1 MYKEKFKYTD
11 YNGVEREEDFYF
23 DLSEAEVME
32 MDLIT
37 PGGLGQMLQNIVDAN
52 DAAGMITEF
61 KKILL
66 KAYGEKSPDGKR
78 FVKNETTQNNFM
90 YSPVYSTM
98 FMKLATD
105 AEYASNFINAVV
117 PKPKNTD
124 TPATLAVVK

>member
-1 MYKEKFKYTD
+1 MYKERIKYQD
-11 YNGVEREEDFYF
+11 YNGTERDEDFYF

-37 PGGLGQMLQNIVDAN
+37 PGGLGQMLQNIVDSK

-66 KAYGEKSPDGKR
+66 KSYGEKSPDGKK
-78 FVKNETTQNNFM
+78 FIKSKEATENFM
-90 YSPVYSTM
+90 YSPVYSMM

-105 AEYASNFINAVV
+105 DQYASTFINAII
-117 PKPKNTD
+117 PKPKNT
-124 TPATLAVVK
+124 TAPAMIPAK

>member
-1 MYKEKFKYTD
+1 MYKEKIKYTD
-11 YNGVEREEDFYF
+11 YNGTERDEDFYF

-37 PGGLGQMLQNIVDAN
+37 PGGLGQMLQNIVDSN

-66 KAYGEKSPDGKR
+66 KSYGEKSPDGKK
-78 FVKNETTQNNFM
+78 FIKSKQATENFE
-90 YSPVYSTM
+90 YSPVYSMM

-105 AEYASNFINAVV
+105 ADYASTFINAII
-117 PKPKNTD
+117 PKPKNAP
-124 TPATLAVVK
+124 TPALPPVR